1 VPLAGVIVTSWLT
14 AFVEYCLAV
23 PANRW
28 GSAVHTTAQLNT
40 IQEVITLV
48 VFTGFSM
55 LYLKEPLTWNVGISH
70 SGTMTVAAIT
80 ALPAIMDVYRSM
92 LMAVRSE
99 AGRFSP
105 AE

>member
-1 VPLAGVIVTSWLT
+1 VGGDVCFAWP
-14 AFVEYCLAV
+14 
-23 PANRW
+23 
-28 GSAVHTTAQLNT
+28 AVHSPAGRLEPIHDAQLNT
-40 IQEVITLV
+40 V

-55 LYLKEPLTWNVGISH
+55 LYLKEPLTWNVGISR
-70 SGTMTVAAIT
+70 SGTMTVTAIT

-99 AGRFSP
+99 AGRFST